1 MGGVDICKNRFSFYE
16 VCVIVTLWTPSR
28 RGRQNFLGAIS
39 KASPPFT
46 TQVSA
51 GGHLGPQTRQV
62 SGPHLL
68 PRPQIAVLKP
78 APAHPDGTTFVWLMH
93 ETILVSQTAAAAPS
107 PLGCGRVGSYDRPPP
122 PV

>member
-1 MGGVDICKNRFSFYE
+1 MGGVAFKENRNIWE
-16 VCVIVTLWTPSR
+16 VLTFAKIDFHFTKCVLSSHC
-28 RGRQNFLGAIS
+28 GRPRAADVKTFWVQS
-39 KASPPFT
+39 
-46 TQVSA
+46 QR
-51 GGHLGPQTRQV
+51 HH
-62 SGPHLL
+62 PHSQ
-68 PRPQIAVLKP
+68 RKS